1 MGRPNED
8 FEIEST
14 MDFDDID
21 TAAAEKLLARANKPP
36 EIEVVQEEREL
47 PIKKEAAEL
56 SDEPSEEELAAYSE
70 SVQKRIKKLT
80 FDREEARRQQLQA
93 QQERDEAVQYAQ
105 RALEQRK
112 QFEDQSRKYG
122 EQSLSALVEK
132 LDTDLKSARSALI
145 EAMDR
150 YDTEAAAD
158 AQMRIADLTSQ
169 KREAE
174 ARKNARPVAQQER
187 DVVQQQPSTR
197 PAPDARAQEWVARNN
212 AWFQKDKAMTA
223 FVFGVHEDLVEKGV
237 DPRAQADAYYK
248 ALDQAVRKRFPEQ
261 FEDSPS
267 TNTPRTS
274 PVAPATRSVNGRKRV
289 TLSQTELNLA
299 RRLGVTPEQFASE
312 KIKLENRN
320 G

>member
-14 MDFDDID
+14 MDLDDID
-21 TAAAEKLLARANKPP
+21 TAAADKLLARASKPS
-36 EIEVVQEEREL
+36 EIEVVQEERDL
-47 PIKKEAAEL
+47 PVKKEAVEL
-56 SDEPSEEELAAYSE
+56 SDEPTEDELASYSE

-80 FDREEARRQQLQA
+80 FDREEARRESVRA

-112 QFEDQSRKYG
+112 QYEEQSRKYG
-122 EQSLSALVEK
+122 EQSLSVLAEK
-132 LDTDLKSARSALI
+132 LDTDLKSARASLI
-145 EAMDR
+145 EAMDK

-158 AQMRIADLTSQ
+158 AQMLIADLTAQ

-174 ARKNARPVAQQER
+174 SRKNARPVAQQER
-187 DVVQQQPSTR
+187 DVVQPQASTR
-197 PAPDARAQEWVARNN
+197 PAPDARAQEWVARN
-212 AWFQKDKAMTA
+212 ADWFQKDKSMTA
-223 FVFGVHEDLVEKGV
+223 FVFGVHEELVEKGV
-237 DPRAQADAYYK
+237 DPRAQHEAYYK

-267 TNTPRTS
+267 TNSPRS
-274 PVAPATRSVNGRKRV
+274 PVAPATRSSNGRKRV
-289 TLSQTELNLA
+289 TLTQTEVNLA